1 MMTPEAEKHFAQ
13 YLRSAG
19 MNGSRSRSI
28 VLRVFMTQGQPMSAQ
43 ELIYLVKKEDVT
55 ISFSCVYHTMKL
67 LVACGLASGIASGKK
82 ATRYEHAFTAKCSHS
97 QLVCK
102 DCGAIVQD
110 QDAAAKARGVEKTG
124 GHEIAN

>member
-1 MMTPEAEKHFAQ
+1 MMTPEIEKHFAQ

-19 MNGSRSRSI
+19 MNESKARSI
-28 VLRVFMTQGQPMSAQ
+28 VVRVFMTQSKPMSAQ

-55 ISFSCVYHTMKL
+55 ISFSCVYRTMQL
-67 LVACGLASGIASGKK
+67 LVACGLASGIASVKD

-102 DCGAIVQD
+102 ACGAIVPAHVP
-110 QDAAAKARGVEKTG
+110 AAETMKPE
-124 GHEIAN
+124 GHDSAS